1 MYEQIPVEILEQYVG
16 QWIVWD
22 EDARRVVGWGVT
34 LEEAEEQAQKTDPDH
49 LLRVHH
55 VLPLHEEIAGM
66 L

>member
-1 MYEQIPVEILEQYVG
+1 MYEQISVEILEQHVG

-22 EDARRVVGWGVT
+22 EDARRVVGCGVT
-34 LEEAEEQAQKTDPDH
+34 LEEAEKQAETTEPGH
-49 LLRVHH
+49 LLRVHR